1 MQLARSLTAE
11 INDRSLLGEERVTM
25 GISRVRAPSEIR
37 VLTGSEILPRHPA
50 FCTHDLDRCRE
61 YNGGVF
67 REHNMAYLPG
77 ERHLDF
83 HHRQAK
89 LGSLGVNLMVME
101 YGAGVM
107 IDAPPFTNFYLLQ
120 FTLSGWC
127 EIWQNKAHKV
137 LPTGSVTIVNPFS
150 AFKKA
155 WMPGARQLLVQIDK
169 QLVEREFRAWTGVD
183 DAGEIQ
189 FELSP
194 IDDLAKV
201 GTLWRYVR
209 MLCND
214 LKEEKSDL
222 VHPLVSDR
230 LATGLVSILLASMP
244 HNRTRAVEAPARS
257 IAPFFVRRAEQF
269 IEEHAREAIAL
280 ADLSGVAGVSTR
292 ALQMGFRQFR
302 NTTPMAHLR
311 AIRLE
316 LARTE
321 LLRAG
326 RKGGA
331 VTAVAMLLGFG
342 NLGRFARDYQAR
354 FGELPSETLL
364 RGSIERA

>member
-1 MQLARSLTAE
+1 LTAKINARSLSGQEA
-11 INDRSLLGEERVTM
+11 ITM
-25 GISRVRAPSEIR
+25 GISRTQAPTENR

-50 FCTHDLDRCRE
+50 FSTRDLDRCRE
-61 YNGGVF
+61 HNGSVF
-67 REHNMAYLPG
+67 REHRIAYLPG

-89 LGSLGVNLMVME
+89 LGSCGVNLMVME

-107 IDAPPFTNFYLLQ
+107 IDAPPFADFYLLQ
-120 FTLSGWC
+120 FTLTRNC
-127 EIWQNKAHKV
+127 EIWQNKAHQV

-155 WMPGARQLLVQIDK
+155 WMPGARQLLLQIDK
-169 QLVEREFRAWTGVD
+169 HLVEREFRAWTGID

-189 FELSP
+189 FELAP
-194 IDDLAKV
+194 ISDPAKV
-201 GTLWRYVR
+201 GTLSRYVW

-214 LKEEKSDL
+214 LKNEKSHL
-222 VHPLVSDR
+222 AHPLVCDGIAR
-230 LATGLVSILLASMP
+230 GLVSILLASMP
-244 HNRTRAVEAPARS
+244 HNKMRAVEAPASS
-257 IAPFFVRRAEQF
+257 IAPFYVRRVEQF
-269 IEEHAREAIAL
+269 IEEHVREAIAL
-280 ADLSGVAGVSTR
+280 ADLSGAAGVSTR

-321 LLRAG
+321 LVRAA
-326 RKGGA
+326 RNGGS
-331 VTAVAMLLGFG
+331 VTAVAMLLGFR

-354 FGELPSETLL
+354 FGELPSETVL
-364 RGSIERA
+364 RERERA

>member
-1 MQLARSLTAE
+1 
-11 INDRSLLGEERVTM
+11 M
-25 GISRVRAPSEIR
+25 GILRVQAPSENR
-37 VLTGSEILPRHPA
+37 DWKGSEILPHHAA
-50 FCTHDLDRCRE
+50 FRTHDLDRCRE
-61 YNGGVF
+61 FNGGVF
-67 REHNMAYLPG
+67 REHGIAYLPR

-89 LGSLGVNLMVME
+89 LGSRGVNLMVME

-107 IDAPPFTNFYLLQ
+107 IDAPPFTDFYLLQ
-120 FTLSGWC
+120 FTLSGRC
-127 EIWQNKAHKV
+127 EIWQNKAHSV

-155 WMPGARQLLVQIDK
+155 WLPGARQLLLQIDK
-169 QLVEREFRAWTGVD
+169 QLVEREFRAWTGLD
-183 DAGEIQ
+183 DAGKIQ
-189 FELSP
+189 FELAP
-194 IDDLAKV
+194 ISDPDKV
-201 GTLWRYVR
+201 GTLSRYVW

-230 LATGLVSILLASMP
+230 IARGLVSILLASMP
-244 HNRTRAVEAPARS
+244 HNKTGAIEAPARS
-257 IAPFFVRRAEQF
+257 IAPFFVRRVEQF
-269 IEEHAREAIAL
+269 IEEHAREAIDL
-280 ADLSGVAGVSTR
+280 ADLSGVARVSTR

-311 AIRLE
+311 AFRLE

-321 LLRAG
+321 LVRAG
-326 RKGGA
+326 RKGGS
-331 VTAVAMLLGFG
+331 VTSVAMLLGFG

-364 RGSIERA
+364 RGSERA